1 MKTVA
6 TNKKLRELI
15 VGIDN
20 GSLVARPDFQRRLV
34 WTNKEK
40 ISFIQTVL
48 MGYPFPEIYLAA
60 GDVDSTTGIATEYLV
75 DGQQRIT
82 TLHHYFKESDEIELP
97 SGMLKYSQLSDEE
110 KKVFLQYDVV
120 ARDLGD
126 LPMEEIKDIFQK
138 INATSYSLNAMEI
151 DNARFAGAFKLFG
164 ERIAESEFFSDI
176 KFFTINDI
184 RRMQDLR
191 YCLTLIGTML
201 SSYFNASSKLE
212 LFLSTYNDTF
222 EKADEISNRIN
233 SIFEFIKLCEFDL
246 KSRVWN
252 KADFFTLFIE
262 LDKIY
267 FSKGLVPDMPTI
279 SKNLKSFYKA
289 LEGKIDPEQLKEAEA
304 KYHNAAIQG
313 SGSRSRRIER
323 AEVIRTLIS

>member
-15 VGIDN
+15 VGIEN
-20 GSLVARPDFQRRLV
+20 GSLIARPDFQRRLV
-34 WTNKEK
+34 WSNKEK
-40 ISFIQTVL
+40 VSFIETVL
-48 MGYPFPEIYLAA
+48 LEYPFPEIYIAA
-60 GDVDSTTGIATEYLV
+60 GEVDSTTGIATEYLV

-97 SGMLKYSQLSDEE
+97 DGMPKYSDLGDDE
-110 KKVFLQYDVV
+110 KKKFLQYDVV

-151 DNARFAGAFKLFG
+151 DNARFDGAFKIFG
-164 ERIAESEFFSDI
+164 ENMAESEFFNRI
-176 KFFTINDI
+176 KFFTTNDV

-191 YCLTLIGTML
+191 YCLTLVGTML
-201 SSYFNASSKLE
+201 GGYFNASSKLE
-212 LFLSTYNDTF
+212 QFLSTYNDTF
-222 EKADEISNRIN
+222 EKADDVTARYNGV
-233 SIFEFIKLCEFDL
+233 FDFITSCEFET

-262 LDKIY
+262 LDKAY
-267 FSKGLVPDMPTI
+267 FARGLKPDHASI
-279 SKNLKSFYKA
+279 SEKLKSFYQS
-289 LEGKIDPEQLKEAEA
+289 LEGKIDADGLNDSQA

-323 AEVIRTLIS
+323 AEVIRAIIS

>member
-15 VGIDN
+15 VGIEN
-20 GSLVARPDFQRRLV
+20 GSLIARPDFQRRLV

-40 ISFIQTVL
+40 ISFIETVL

-60 GDVDSTTGIATEYLV
+60 GDVDSTSGTAIEYLV

-97 SGMLKYSQLSDEE
+97 SGMLKYSELGDEE
-110 KKVFLQYDVV
+110 KKKFLQYDVV

-126 LPMEEIKDIFQK
+126 LPIDEIKEIFQK

-151 DNARFAGAFKLFG
+151 DNARFDGAFKQFG
-164 ERIAESEFFSDI
+164 ERMAESSFFNDI
-176 KFFTINDI
+176 NFFTRNDI

-201 SSYFNASSKLE
+201 SGYFNASSKLE
-212 LFLSTYNDTF
+212 QFLSTYNDTF
-222 EKADEISNRIN
+222 DKVAEVNDRIN
-233 SIFEFIKLCEFDL
+233 KIFDFINSCKFDS

-262 LDKIY
+262 LDKAY
-267 FSKGLVPDMPTI
+267 FAKGFVPDVT
-279 SKNLKSFYKA
+279 STSENLKSFYLS
-289 LEGKIDPEQLKEAEA
+289 LEGGIDAEKLDDSQA

-323 AEVIRTLIS
+323 AEVIRAIIS

>member
-20 GSLVARPDFQRRLV
+20 GSLIARPDFQRRLV
-34 WTNKEK
+34 WSNKEK
-40 ISFIQTVL
+40 VSFIETVL

-60 GDVDSTTGIATEYLV
+60 GDVDATTGIATEYLV

-82 TLHHYFKESDEIELP
+82 TLHHYFKENGEIELP
-97 SGMLKYSQLSDEE
+97 DDMLKYSDLAEND
-110 KKVFLQYDVV
+110 KKKFLQYDVV

-126 LPMEEIKDIFQK
+126 LPIEDIKEIFQK

-151 DNARFAGAFKLFG
+151 DNARFDGVFKVFG
-164 ERIAESEFFSDI
+164 EEIAESDFFNKI
-176 KFFTINDI
+176 NFFTTNDI

-191 YCLTLIGTML
+191 YCLTLIATML
-201 SSYFNASSKLE
+201 SGYFNASSKLE
-212 LFLSTYNDTF
+212 QFLSTYNDSF
-222 EKADEISNRIN
+222 DKADVVTERIKK
-233 SIFEFIKLCEFDL
+233 IFDFIESCGFEP

-262 LDKIY
+262 LDKVY
-267 FSKGLVPDMPTI
+267 FSKGLTPDLP
-279 SKNLKSFYKA
+279 SVSENLKAFYQS
-289 LEGKIDPEQLKEAEA
+289 LEGKASAEQLNDEQA

-323 AEVIRTLIS
+323 AEVIRKII

>member
-6 TNKKLRELI
+6 ANKKLRELI
-15 VGIDN
+15 VGLEN
-20 GSLVARPDFQRRLV
+20 GTLVARPDFQRRLV
-34 WTNKEK
+34 WSNKEK
-40 ISFIQTVL
+40 ISFIETVL
-48 MGYPFPEIYLAA
+48 MGFPFPEIYIAA

-82 TLHHYFKESDEIELP
+82 TLHHYFKGNDEIQLP
-97 SGMLKYSQLSDEE
+97 ATVPKYSKLSDDA
-110 KKVFLQYDVV
+110 KKNFLQYDVV

-126 LPMEEIKDIFQK
+126 LPIEEIKDIFQK

-151 DNARFAGAFKLFG
+151 DNARFDGAFKLFG
-164 ERIAESEFFSDI
+164 ESIAESSFFNDI
-176 KFFTINDI
+176 NFFTTNDI

-191 YCLTLIGTML
+191 YCLNLIGTML
-201 SSYFNASSKLE
+201 TGYFNASSKLE
-212 LFLSTYNDTF
+212 QFLSIYNDTF
-222 EKADEISNRIN
+222 DKAEEVLGRIN
-233 SIFEFIKLCEFDL
+233 GVFDFIKSCDFDK

-262 LDKIY
+262 LDKAY
-267 FSKGLVPDMPTI
+267 FSKSLVPDVTSI
-279 SKNLKSFYKA
+279 SDKLKSFYQS
-289 LEGKIDPEQLKEAEA
+289 LEGKIETENLDDNMA

>member
-6 TNKKLRELI
+6 TNKKLRELV
-15 VGIDN
+15 VGLDN

-60 GDVDSTTGIATEYLV
+60 GDVDSTSGIATEYLV

-82 TLHHYFKESDEIELP
+82 TLHHYFKGSDEIEIP
-97 SGMLKYSQLSDEE
+97 TGMPKYVELSSEE
-110 KKVFLQYDVV
+110 KKAYLQYDVV

-138 INATSYSLNAMEI
+138 INATSYSLNSMEI
-151 DNARFAGAFKLFG
+151 DNARFPGAFKLYG
-164 ERIAESEFFSDI
+164 VRIAESEFFSENKI
-176 KFFTINDI
+176 FTINDI

-201 SSYFNASSKLE
+201 SGYFNASSKVE
-212 LFLSTYNDTF
+212 VFLSTYNDNF
-222 EKADEISNRIN
+222 DKADEITNRIE
-233 SIFEFIKLCEFDL
+233 SIFEFINSCEFDS

-262 LDKIY
+262 LDKTY
-267 FSKGLVPDMPTI
+267 FAKGLVPDVSSI
-279 SKNLKSFYKA
+279 STKLKSFYST
-289 LEGKIDPEQLKEAEA
+289 LEGKIDPDKLDESGA

-323 AEVIRTLIS
+323 AEIIRAIIS